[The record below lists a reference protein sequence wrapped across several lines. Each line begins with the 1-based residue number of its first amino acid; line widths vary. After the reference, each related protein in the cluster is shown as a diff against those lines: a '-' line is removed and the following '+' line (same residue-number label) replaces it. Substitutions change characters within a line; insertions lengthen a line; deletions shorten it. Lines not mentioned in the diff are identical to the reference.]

1 MWMRRNIAVRRQY
14 QAFGRGTF
22 RLLYPKNRKIL
33 VYLRE
38 HEGITILCVANLAR
52 TPQAVELDLSE
63 FRDRIPI
70 ELDGGSV
77 FPPIGQL
84 PYLLT
89 LAPFGFYWFN
99 LAEESAW
106 PSLHTPT
113 PEPMPEYQTIVFRK
127 SFAEGLLAARG
138 VLEREVLPP
147 YLAKR
152 RWFAQK
158 DQKLN
163 AVRIALATGQAQ
175 GDMALVE
182 IETDTASGTAR
193 WLLPLGIAWED
204 RPTPTLAAQL
214 ALARVRH
221 GARVGLLTE
230 LARGVM
236 NGLAQARV
244 AETDAGTIR
253 FEPTSRMREITV
265 PPDVELNWLSAEQS
279 NSSVIVGDLAMVKMF
294 RRVSS
299 GQHPEAEMG
308 RYLTEQGFANT
319 PALLG
324 EVVRIEADGTRH
336 ALVIAQS
343 FIRNQGD
350 AWSWTLDLLMRGLSD
365 LTGGDETA
373 AADAERHEDYDAIAS
388 LLGRRLGEMHAILA
402 RPSDNPDFA
411 PEIAGKDLT
420 QAWAAQ
426 AEQQLTVAFNALS
439 ARQDWP
445 DDAAQDLGR
454 VMAIRDRLAETVR
467 HLAAKGAGSAV
478 TRIHGDLHLGQILVA
493 NGDVFIID
501 FEGEPAKPLELRRAK
516 NSPYRDVAGMLRSFD
531 YATAVVDSKSR
542 ENQAHVPEA
551 RRNAFLDSFVARA
564 TESFLAGYRKA
575 MGGEETP
582 ADQALLD
589 LFLIEKAAYEIAYE
603 AANRPTWI
611 DVPLRGLA
619 RLADALLSAETAS

>member
-1 MWMRRNIAVRRQY
+1 
-14 QAFGRGTF
+14 
-22 RLLYPKNRKIL
+22 
-33 VYLRE
+33 
-38 HEGITILCVANLAR
+38 
-52 TPQAVELDLSE
+52 
-63 FRDRIPI
+63 
-70 ELDGGSV
+70 
-77 FPPIGQL
+77 
-84 PYLLT
+84 
-89 LAPFGFYWFN
+89 
-99 LAEESAW
+99 
-106 PSLHTPT
+106 
-113 PEPMPEYQTIVFRK
+113 
-127 SFAEGLLAARG
+127 
-138 VLEREVLPP
+138 
-147 YLAKR
+147 
-152 RWFAQK
+152 
-158 DQKLN
+158 
-163 AVRIALATGQAQ
+163 
-175 GDMALVE
+175 
-182 IETDTASGTAR
+182 
-193 WLLPLGIAWED
+193 
-204 RPTPTLAAQL
+204 
-214 ALARVRH
+214 
-221 GARVGLLTE
+221 
-230 LARGVM
+230 
-236 NGLAQARV
+236 
-244 AETDAGTIR
+244 
-253 FEPTSRMREITV
+253 MREITV